1 MAGWGLGPVRTLGL
15 TLAVC
20 ATCATPAAGQ
30 TPVSRPIESIDGF
43 SIVADAAI
51 TLAKQASTLRA
62 ALETAG
68 YVEVSWVG
76 TVAEP
81 TGWNYERDRVRV
93 ELRVDADSV
102 RSITRIERGRAD
114 ADRMEIDDLEARFRT
129 WFGLAEDDCARR
141 DGAVA
146 CTVRDD
152 LEGDPVRVVTAQ
164 LSPSRTVV
172 RATRLG
178 DPGGG

>member
-1 MAGWGLGPVRTLGL
+1 MAGWRLGLARTLGL
-15 TLAVC
+15 SLVVH
-20 ATCATPAAGQ
+20 ATWATPAKGQ
-30 TPVSRPIESIDGF
+30 TPINRPSALIDGF
-43 SIVADAAI
+43 SIVADATI
-51 TLAKQASTLRA
+51 TLAEPAATLRA

-76 TVAEP
+76 TIAEP
-81 TGWNYERDRVRV
+81 TGWNYERNRVRV

-114 ADRMEIDDLEARFRT
+114 ADRIELDGLEARFRT

-152 LEGDPVRVVTAQ
+152 GEGDPVRVVTAQ